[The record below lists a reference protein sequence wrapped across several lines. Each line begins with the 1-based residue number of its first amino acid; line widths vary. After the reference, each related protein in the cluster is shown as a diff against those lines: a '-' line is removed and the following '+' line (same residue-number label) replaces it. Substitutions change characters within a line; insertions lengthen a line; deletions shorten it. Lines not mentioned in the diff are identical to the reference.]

1 MIAVTVDLASNAVD
15 PIRVAPLVPVV
26 TVRHVGKGRWG
37 CRVGERIERMRVV
50 VRDLRADRDFDPF
63 DRFHR
68 KCVQTLIEHVA
79 IPNLIKTR
87 L

>member
-1 MIAVTVDLASNAVD
+1 
-15 PIRVAPLVPVV
+15 
-26 TVRHVGKGRWG
+26 
-37 CRVGERIERMRVV
+37 MRVV